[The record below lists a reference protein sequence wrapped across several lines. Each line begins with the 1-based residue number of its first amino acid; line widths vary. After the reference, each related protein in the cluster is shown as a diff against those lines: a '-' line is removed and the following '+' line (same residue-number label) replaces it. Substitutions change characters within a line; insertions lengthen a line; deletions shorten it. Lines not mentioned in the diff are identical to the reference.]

1 MPIVL
6 KTRREIELM
15 RAAGKLAH
23 DILMRMADILKP
35 GVTTKQLDD
44 IAEEELYRANAV
56 GLSKNYPTYKAGE
69 GFPASTCIS
78 VNEEI
83 VHGIPTHKRVLKEGD
98 IVTSTSRPSS
108 TATAPIW
115 RSRCRSARS
124 GRRSSGCST

>member
-1 MPIVL
+1 MPVIL

-23 DILMRMADILKP
+23 DILMKMAAILTP

-56 GLSKNYPTYKAGE
+56 GLSKNYPTYKPGE
-69 GFPASTCIS
+69 GFPGHTCIS

-83 VHGIPTHKRVLKEGD
+83 VHGIPSSRRSR
-98 IVTSTSRPSS
+98 VTSTRAFWAS
-108 TATAPIW
+108 
-115 RSRCRSARS
+115 
-124 GRRSSGCST
+124 